1 MNTYDYPAG
10 ADNENAPWNEVN
22 TEEVEVPIRIHL
34 EMELETSVW
43 TNQYEVDEEG
53 NKIVTSDL
61 MDEINEQINVPVGE
75 KAFANWDIIDYSVEK
90 L

>member
-61 MDEINEQINVPVGE
+61 RDEINEQINVPVDE
-75 KAFANWDIIDYSVEK
+75 EAFANWDVIDYSVEK

>member
-1 MNTYDYPAG
+1 
-10 ADNENAPWNEVN
+10 
-22 TEEVEVPIRIHL
+22 
-34 EMELETSVW
+34 MELETSVW

-61 MDEINEQINVPVGE
+61 IDEINKQINVPVGE
-75 KAFANWDIIDYSVEK
+75 KAFANWDVIDYSVEK

>member
-1 MNTYDYPAG
+1 MNIYDYPVG

-22 TEEVEVPIRIHL
+22 TQEVEVPIRIHL

-61 MDEINEQINVPVGE
+61 RDEINEQINVPVDE
-75 KAFANWDIIDYSVEK
+75 KAFANWDVIDYSVEK